1 MVSSDILSGDLCLFI
16 FIVLIDIF
24 VFASYSLLCISSLPR
39 LFCTFSCFIL
49 LVFYGYYWFNF
60 KFFFFHIF
68 VSYTFNLYSFTY
80 CICFLSCT
88 LNIVKQ
94 HLHISSQQYGGGGL
108 VVKSCPTI
116 CDPMDCSPPSSS
128 VHGDSPSKNTEVGC
142 HFLLHLSSIGNIKRM
157 FKFFNRVT
165 LLLHDMVLSL
175 DNLDL
180 SFLNLIFVYF
190 YCYYWG
196 SYYYYICFKD
206 NVWFVFTY
214 MFTKIF
220 ILSSTSSETAFL
232 LLKLFF

>member
-1 MVSSDILSGDLCLFI
+1 MYLLLTTYSVSPLCLVF
-16 FIVLIDIF
+16 FVL
-24 VFASYSLLCISSLPR
+24 SLV
-39 LFCTFSCFIL
+39 LFFLFFMVITDL
-49 LVFYGYYWFNF
+49 TLN
-60 KFFFFHIF
+60 FFFFHIF

-142 HFLLHLSSIGNIKRM
+142 HFLLHLSSIGNIKKM
-157 FKFFNRVT
+157 FKFFNTVT

-190 YCYYWG
+190 YCYY
-196 SYYYYICFKD
+196 
-206 NVWFVFTY
+206 
-214 MFTKIF
+214 
-220 ILSSTSSETAFL
+220 
-232 LLKLFF
+232 